1 VGNGYVKD
9 GILPKEGVEVFRRS
23 LSASYLPQLIVSAT
37 DINARIRQVA
47 EQSQPG
53 KVKTAEKGRE
63 TKSLHKRP
71 KLRAAFVAPRNELE
85 TAIAAIW
92 QSILGIQ
99 DIGVHDNFL
108 ELGGHSLSGIRMI
121 SRIRED
127 IQVAI
132 PIDAVFKSP
141 TIAELA
147 QTVVDTVSQEVDEET
162 LAQAISEVRQQEI
175 VLQ

>member
-1 VGNGYVKD
+1 
-9 GILPKEGVEVFRRS
+9 
-23 LSASYLPQLIVSAT
+23 
-37 DINARIRQVA
+37 
-47 EQSQPG
+47 
-53 KVKTAEKGRE
+53 
-63 TKSLHKRP
+63 
-71 KLRAAFVAPRNELE
+71 
-85 TAIAAIW
+85 
-92 QSILGIQ
+92 
-99 DIGVHDNFL
+99 
-108 ELGGHSLSGIRMI
+108 MI